1 MRIRGFTTLFAVV
14 LGLAAG
20 ARPARAEFF
29 DFSTTVTLSNPTAG
43 SVIGGGNGTSSVVLD
58 TPGAGDLTI
67 TGENS
72 SAVPHTTATGNGSQI
87 VYSTLTFAG
96 LDATTPASPIGY
108 NFVYNLTLTDYAT
121 ATSTTPL
128 GTGVVSISGRWDGS
142 IGPGE
147 AANLDTLTDYTVSPA
162 SITIGGFQYNIA
174 LGSPGIG
181 FFVTPP
187 GPTNPGTMGARIT
200 VAVPEPGSVVLL
212 GLGGLGLVGVSRR
225 WRRPI
230 R

>member
-1 MRIRGFTTLFAVV
+1 M

-43 SVIGGGNGTSSVVLD
+43 STIGGGNGTSSVVFD
-58 TPGAGDLTI
+58 TPGAGILTI

-72 SAVPHTTATGNGSQI
+72 SAVPHTSSPSNI
-87 VYSTLTFAG
+87 VYSTLTFSG

-174 LGSPGIG
+174 LGNPVIG

-200 VAVPEPGSVVLL
+200 GAVPEPGSVVLL

-225 WRRPI
+225 RRRPN